1 MHATRPTKNKLNQ
14 DEIDAFNIVC
24 LEKDDLNEQL
34 QQFLKL
40 TKVNLKEFYSQE
52 NTSKVEV
59 IEHCSL
65 VEEDEIRK
73 ELIEGLYSLLA
84 NSEKERFNK
93 QSLESGQILEI
104 GNDN

>member
-1 MHATRPTKNKLNQ
+1 MHATRPTKNKLNK
-14 DEIDAFNIVC
+14 DEIEAFNIVC
-24 LEKDDLNEQL
+24 LDKDDLNEQL

-59 IEHCSL
+59 IENCSL
-65 VEEDEIRK
+65 IEEDEIRK